1 MKNKQKKMLCTHPMQ
16 GYKQN
21 PANQL
26 DNNAIYFFSAARK
39 EKKEKK
45 KKLYMSPYTRKFA
58 SKGKKIRV
66 RKE

>member
-39 EKKEKK
+39 EKKRKKEKAVHESIYPEICK
-45 KKLYMSPYTRKFA
+45 
-58 SKGKKIRV
+58 
-66 RKE
+66 